1 MIKTD
6 MKGIATRGNSYTLT
20 VSMGFDGNG
29 KQIRKYSTFKP
40 PSGTPK
46 ERADR
51 LAMKAYE
58 EFYSKCHRLE
68 NENGNMF
75 FKDLASVFFEEYA
88 ENQLKRTTA
97 DQYRR
102 AINNHAIPVFGNKR
116 LKAIQKRD
124 IQSFLC
130 NQPSLKGS
138 SCRKL
143 KVVLSSVFSFAVEEG
158 FIESNPCTNARCKK
172 SDYDPSNFDYLT
184 KDETIRLLDATK
196 EYSQLNT
203 IIRLLLLTGMRI
215 GELLALNYITDID
228 FDYNLI
234 KINSTLSYAAG
245 EWFVDTTKT
254 PSSKRV
260 IKVNSAIME
269 MIKEELKHREKRK
282 EIHGSS
288 WTETFLLFARADGT
302 CLNKTTLNKQFK
314 ALLKKNNLPPIHL
327 HSLRH
332 TFATLLIYLGNDTKA
347 VSTALGHSQT
357 QITNDTYVHI
367 FEEYTARMSDSLCND
382 ILKAS
387 NQ

>member
-6 MKGIATRGNSYTLT
+6 MKGITKRGNSYTLT
-20 VSMGFDGNG
+20 VSMGFNGDG
-29 KQIRKYSTFKP
+29 KQMRKYSTFKP
-40 PSGTPK
+40 PADIPK

-58 EFYSKCHRLE
+58 EFYNKCHKIE

-75 FKDLASVFFEEYA
+75 FKDLVCVFFKEYA

-102 AINNHAIPVFGNKR
+102 VINNHAMPVFGNKR
-116 LKAIQKRD
+116 LKAIKKRE

-130 NQPSLKGS
+130 NQPKLKGS

-158 FIESNPCTNARCKK
+158 FIETNPCINAKCKK

-184 KDETIRLLDATK
+184 RDETIRLLDATK

-215 GELLALNYITDID
+215 GELLALNYTTDID

-234 KINSTLSYAAG
+234 KINSTLSYVAG

-254 PSSKRV
+254 PNSKRV

-282 EIHGSS
+282 EICGNA
-288 WTETFLLFARADGT
+288 WVETFLLFTRADGSY
-302 CLNKTTLNKQFK
+302 LNKTTLNKQFK

-332 TFATLLIYLGNDTKA
+332 TFATLLIYLGNGTKA
-347 VSTALGHSQT
+347 VSTALGHAQT

-367 FEEYTARMSDSLCND
+367 FEEHTARMSDSLCAD
-382 ILKAS
+382 ILNTA
-387 NQ
+387 NH

>member
-6 MKGIATRGNSYTLT
+6 MKGIAQRGNSYTLT
-20 VSMGFDGNG
+20 VSMGFDGNK

-40 PSGTPK
+40 PADIPR
-46 ERADR
+46 ERANR

-58 EFYSKCHRLE
+58 EFYNRCHKLE

-75 FKDLASVFFEEYA
+75 FKDLVTLFFEEYA

-97 DQYRR
+97 YQYRR
-102 AINNHAIPVFGNKR
+102 VINNHAMPVFGNKR

-130 NQPSLKGS
+130 NQPDLKGS

-158 FIESNPCTNARCKK
+158 FIETNPCINAKCKK
-172 SDYDPSNFDYLT
+172 NDYEPSDFDYLT
-184 KDETIRLLDATK
+184 RGETIRLLEATNA
-196 EYSQLNT
+196 YSQLNT

-215 GELLALNYITDID
+215 GELLALNYTTDID

-234 KINSTLSYAAG
+234 KINSTLSYVAG

-269 MIKEELKHREKRK
+269 MIKEELNHREKRK
-282 EIHGSS
+282 QTCGSS
-288 WTETFLLFARADGT
+288 WTETFLLFARADGR

-314 ALLKKNNLPPIHL
+314 SLLKKNNLPPVHL

-332 TFATLLIYLGNDTKA
+332 TFATLLIFLGNNAKA

-382 ILKAS
+382 ILIAS